1 MKEIQSIF
9 LLTLTFFC
17 IMLRKHKKLSENPP
31 SGCLNGRLSGLCIE
45 RFL

>member
-17 IMLRKHKKLSENPP
+17 IMLREHKELYTKKCELSHKEFSNFWEEA
-31 SGCLNGRLSGLCIE
+31 G
-45 RFL
+45 